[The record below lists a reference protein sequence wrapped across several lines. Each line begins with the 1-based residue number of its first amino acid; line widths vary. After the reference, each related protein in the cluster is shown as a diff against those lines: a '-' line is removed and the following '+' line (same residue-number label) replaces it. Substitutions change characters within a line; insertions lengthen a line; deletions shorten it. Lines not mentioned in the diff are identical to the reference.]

1 MINNQNEYIEN
12 GDDTNKLNSIQISN
26 YFNYNLN
33 VNNND
38 FTEKK
43 NTNNY
48 LKIIKFLRLD
58 MNIIIIKYYIIIMR
72 I

>member
-43 NTNNY
+43 
-48 LKIIKFLRLD
+48 
-58 MNIIIIKYYIIIMR
+58 KY
-72 I
+72 